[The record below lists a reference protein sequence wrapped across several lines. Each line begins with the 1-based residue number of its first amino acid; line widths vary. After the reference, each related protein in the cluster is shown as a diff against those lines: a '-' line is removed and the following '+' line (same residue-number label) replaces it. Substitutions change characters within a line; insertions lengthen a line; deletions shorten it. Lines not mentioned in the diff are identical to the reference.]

1 MQPKSLWAPSEIKRT
16 VTVATLNNSS
26 TQHPADGQHTPG
38 GRCTG
43 AIFFPNIENEG
54 KKKMF
59 MFYNTKKINL
69 PNALFFRGLDDFC
82 SSNVLCLL
90 HI

>member
-1 MQPKSLWAPSEIKRT
+1 
-16 VTVATLNNSS
+16 
-26 TQHPADGQHTPG
+26 
-38 GRCTG
+38 
-43 AIFFPNIENEG
+43 
-54 KKKMF
+54 MF

-90 HI
+90 HIGIYLLFFITPTFRHPGCFFLAKQ